1 MIDKIL
7 RGRILTALAA
17 IIGLLIIFYP
27 NISDA
32 WNTRRS
38 QMLMT
43 SYEET
48 IGQIDD
54 SKKEEILQNAY
65 DYNKTLIGKGVPDIF
80 IKEERE
86 PDPAYESL
94 LNPSGDGVMGSV
106 EIPCIRVKIPI
117 WHYTD
122 EETLQKGAGHLPGS
136 SLPVGGEGSHSVIT
150 AHRGL
155 QDKRLFTDLDRVKK
169 GNLFYLR
176 IMDETLA
183 YEADQ
188 ILVVEP
194 TETDAL
200 SVEEDKDYCT
210 LLTCTP
216 YAVNTQRLLVRGHRV
231 PYTEET
237 YQAETAAIAP
247 PSASS
252 VLIRLLCVL
261 IGLALAVGVD
271 FGYRKLRR

>member
-7 RGRILTALAA
+7 RDRILTASFALT
-17 IIGLLIIFYP
+17 GLLIVFYP
-27 NISDA
+27 LISDA

-38 QMLMT
+38 QILMT
-43 SYEET
+43 TYEENLS
-48 IGQIDD
+48 QIDE
-54 SKKEEILQNAY
+54 SEKEQILQSAY
-65 DYNKTLIGKGVPDIF
+65 EYNKTLIGQGVPDVF

-86 PDPAYESL
+86 PDSAYESL
-94 LNPSGDGVMGSV
+94 LNPSGNGLMGSV
-106 EIPCIRVKIPI
+106 EIPCIKVKIPI

-122 EETLQKGAGHLPGS
+122 QETLQMGAGHLPGS
-136 SLPVGGEGSHSVIT
+136 SIPVGGEGSHSVIT

-169 GNLFYLR
+169 GNLFYIR
-176 IMDETLA
+176 IMNETLA
-183 YEADQ
+183 YEVDQ

-194 TETDAL
+194 TQTEAL
-200 SVEEDKDYCT
+200 SVEEGKDYCT

-231 PYTEET
+231 PYEEASYETEN
-237 YQAETAAIAP
+237 ASIAP

-252 VLIRLLCVL
+252 VMMRLLCVM
-261 IGLALAVGVD
+261 IGISLALAAD
-271 FGYRKLRR
+271 FGYRKLRK

>member
-237 YQAETAAIAP
+237 YQAETAAVAP

>member
-7 RGRILTALAA
+7 RSRILTVLAA
-17 IIGLLIIFYP
+17 LIGILIIFYP

-32 WNTRRS
+32 WNTRRA

-43 SYEET
+43 SYEEN
-48 IGQIDD
+48 IGKIDD
-54 SKKEEILQNAY
+54 SKKKEALQAAY
-65 DYNKTLIGKGVPDIF
+65 DYNKTLIGKGVPDVF

-86 PDPAYESL
+86 PDPAYEAL
-94 LNPSGDGVMGSV
+94 LNPNGDGLMGSV

-136 SLPVGGEGSHSVIT
+136 SIPVGGEGSHSVIT

-155 QDKRLFTDLDRVKK
+155 QDKRLFTDLDRLKK

-176 IMDETLA
+176 IMNETLA
-183 YEADQ
+183 YEVDQ

-194 TETDAL
+194 TETEAL

-231 PYTEET
+231 PYTEEN
-237 YQAETAAIAP
+237 YQAESASIAP

-252 VLIRLLCVL
+252 VVIRLFCVL
-261 IGLALAVGVD
+261 IGFALALLAD
-271 FGYRKLRR
+271 LGYRKLRR

>member
-183 YEADQ
+183 YEVDQ

>member
-7 RGRILTALAA
+7 RGRILTTLAA

-122 EETLQKGAGHLPGS
+122 EATLQKGAGHLPGS

-183 YEADQ
+183 YEVDQ